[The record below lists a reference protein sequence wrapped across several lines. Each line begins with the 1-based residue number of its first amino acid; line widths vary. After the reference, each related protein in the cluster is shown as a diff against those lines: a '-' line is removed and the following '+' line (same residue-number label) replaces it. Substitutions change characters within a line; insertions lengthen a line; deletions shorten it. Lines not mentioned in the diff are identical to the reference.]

1 MTKLLG
7 FVLTLLVSITLARGQ
22 ATSAPVAPQ
31 DPTVAAIKVDKD
43 GKPVKAFMDR
53 HEKYVERAK
62 KGDVGLLFLGD
73 SITQGWEKQKEIWDD
88 TFGKYDPA
96 NFGIGGDRTQHVL
109 WRIENGELENIKP
122 KVAVIMIGTNN
133 LSSDEPDKIAEG
145 VEKTVK
151 ETRDKSGA
159 KVLLLGIFPRGA
171 DPKDEKTKALRDKIA
186 QINERIAKL
195 DDGSNIKYLDIK
207 DKFLEPDGTIKKEIM
222 PDYLHLSK
230 EGYQRWADAIKPVIG
245 DMMK

>member
-1 MTKLLG
+1 MIKRLAFPLA
-7 FVLTLLVSITLARGQ
+7 LLVAVTIVRGQ
-22 ATSAPVAPQ
+22 TSAPAAPQ
-31 DPTVAAIKVDKD
+31 DPTVPAIKVDKD
-43 GKPVKAFMDR
+43 GKPVKAFMERHDR
-53 HEKYVERAK
+53 YVERAK

-109 WRIENGELENIKP
+109 WRIENGELDNIKP

-133 LSSDEPDKIAEG
+133 LASDPADKIAEG
-145 VEKTVK
+145 VEKIVK

-171 DPKDEKTKALRDKIA
+171 DPKDEKTKGLREKIV

-195 DDGSNIKYLDIK
+195 DDGTNIKYLDIK

-230 EGYQRWADAIKPVIG
+230 EGYQRWADAVKPVLG